1 MADKNEFW
9 KQGTT
14 EVTPTQEAAPS
25 QRSKNWWEQGAA
37 LAHEATEPGGLVA
50 SAKQSI
56 GSVIKGA
63 GQAAADFVPGVGQD
77 NALKQYG
84 QSVIDANP
92 TAVTSLGDIA
102 DKPGTAVKEAV
113 GNAAGSMGG
122 MLGARVLGQAITA
135 AAPLTGPFAPATAIV
150 GQGVS
155 WLGPAAVAALPSF
168 GGIREQQIKD
178 DPSRENDLGAKARA
192 AVGAAAVGAVE
203 SKFGP
208 QEWAMSAL
216 TKEGRKKVTEKFA
229 AKTLA
234 GSVGKGLAKGAAVEG
249 AEELAQNPIEQVA
262 AYQDPT
268 TAENLK
274 DTAFGGAMGAI
285 GGGVMG
291 GGFGAVSRLSQSPE
305 KKAKTDAPLQLGY
318 QPDPLVAFPDGTV
331 GRQAEVDAYIAGL
344 PESQRIAARAKLYG
358 QGAQP
363 ANVPGGE
370 ENLGSRQANYEA
382 RVRAELLDQQ
392 ERGEPAVAQTAP
404 PDGAAIL
411 AAQAAEQERAR
422 LAEQEANRS
431 VSTPDDEIY
440 QSVGIDNRS
449 LSQRMGLDPAAGP
462 MSGAAALAVD
472 SGAAAHVAQQSALA
486 QAAEM
491 AQGQGKERPGEKSDH
506 STGEI
511 TLGEEAPADPEAA
524 LVTRMEHVRSQA
536 RASGWNQTL
545 VFERNRIESELAK
558 LRSARVQAEAAKAQE
573 PTGPS
578 TAGID
583 LTGRTDAQL
592 KYLTTNGQPG
602 YREAAAAELARRQGQ
617 NPSGD
622 QAPANNEAPA
632 GAGVQDESPPA
643 SVKEGIQRVRAKKA
657 AQGGAAAPAIPL
669 ATAPSTSADSAE
681 VAGLR
686 AKLREVEDKVL
697 AAAPA
702 TMGQGGGDIEAALKS
717 RKVPVTLK
725 AQHKKLR
732 DQLRAA
738 IEGQGEAAP
747 AAAAQEAPAAAP
759 SKPAIEGKDLGDGWA
774 EFHKD
779 TGTVGI
785 PRAEMPQ
792 IRAEHRGAMTNFM
805 NARGVQH
812 QEETVPAASLKP
824 TQAEFSRDKVARAKA
839 HEGGDRSILI
849 SSDGHVL
856 DGHHQWLA
864 AREAGADVKAIRLDA
879 PIRDLVKLAHEFPSS
894 TTSAASEAAAPA
906 KADAATT
913 QPSELE
919 SLFERLGAK
928 GRMRKVAEKEAAAH
942 PRADQI
948 KTVATDFHDI
958 LIALM
963 DAGKLEVNGHNS
975 LTEDNKSCL

>member
-1 MADKNEFW
+1 M
-9 KQGTT
+9 
-14 EVTPTQEAAPS
+14 
-25 QRSKNWWEQGAA
+25 
-37 LAHEATEPGGLVA
+37 
-50 SAKQSI
+50 
-56 GSVIKGA
+56 IKGA
-63 GQAAADFVPGVGQD
+63 GQAAADFVPGVSQD

-268 TAENLK
+268 TAEKVK

-291 GGFGAVSRLSQSPE
+291 GGFGAASRLAQPSE
-305 KKAKTDAPLQLGY
+305 KQATPQQAQPLLGY
-318 QPDPLVAFPDGTV
+318 KPDPLVAFPDGTV
-331 GRQAEVDAYIAGL
+331 GRQADVDAYINGL
-344 PESQRIAARAKLYG
+344 PESQRTAARAKLYG

-363 ANVPGGE
+363 VDVPGNQVGAGE
-370 ENLGSRQANYEA
+370 ARQANYEA
-382 RVRAELLDQQ
+382 RVRAAELAQQ
-392 ERGEPAVAQTAP
+392 EAGETAVPQTTP

-411 AAQAAEQERAR
+411 SAKAAEQERAR

-449 LSQRMGLDPAAGP
+449 ASQRLGLDPAAGP
-462 MSGAAALAVD
+462 MSSAAALAVD
-472 SGAAAHVAQQSALA
+472 SGAADHVAQQSAIA
-486 QAAEM
+486 QAAEV
-491 AQGQGKERPGEKSDH
+491 AQGQGKESPGEKIGS

-511 TLGEEAPADPEAA
+511 TQGEEATTDPEAE
-524 LVTRMEHVRSQA
+524 LVTRMEDVRSQA
-536 RASGWNQTL
+536 RVSGWNQTL
-545 VFERNRIESELAK
+545 VFERNRIQSELAK

-573 PTGPS
+573 PFGQS
-578 TAGID
+578 GSGID
-583 LTGRTDAQL
+583 LSGRTDAQL
-592 KYLTTNGQPG
+592 QYLTTNGQAG
-602 YREAAAAELARRQGQ
+602 YREAAAAELARRQGKS
-617 NPSGD
+617 PAGD
-622 QAPANNEAPA
+622 QAPASNEGTAVA
-632 GAGVQDESPPA
+632 GAPDEAPPA

-657 AQGGAAAPAIPL
+657 ANAQVTAPAAPLPALPA
-669 ATAPSTSADSAE
+669 ATADSAE

-686 AKLREVEDKVL
+686 AKLREVEGKVL

-702 TMGQGGGDIEAALKS
+702 AMGQGGGDIEAALKS

-732 DQLRAA
+732 DQLHAA
-738 IEGQGEAAP
+738 IQAQGD
-747 AAAAQEAPAAAP
+747 AAP
-759 SKPAIEGKDLGDGWA
+759 STDAQVAPATAPKEPAIEGKDLGDGWA

-894 TTSAASEAAAPA
+894 TTSTASEAAVPA
-906 KADAATT
+906 KADATQA

-928 GRMRKVAEKEAAAH
+928 GRMRKVAEKEAADH
-942 PRADQI
+942 PRAEQI
-948 KTVATDFHDI
+948 KTVTTDFHDI

-975 LTEDNKSCL
+975 LTEDNKACL